1 MNYMNEDQVDN
12 IETDINNKNAVEERV
27 RKAISDKKEAET
39 RFEVE
44 QKARQESDAKVAQME
59 KETNFLN
66 SFSDV
71 SAKFPTASEFK
82 DKIKEK
88 VMTSGYSV
96 DDATVAVLHAE
107 GRLTSTPVQ
116 QGNVAGGS
124 APNQIIQSGNK
135 TLKEHTSAERWEML
149 REAER
154 RGDIGMK

>member
-1 MNYMNEDQVDN
+1 MDTNEIDI
-12 IETDINNKNAVEERV
+12 IEADINKTNAVEERV
-27 RKAISDKKEAET
+27 RKAISDKKEAEAK
-39 RFEVE
+39 FEVE
-44 QKARQESDAKVAQME
+44 TKAKDEALTKLAQME
-59 KETNFLN
+59 KETSFLN

-107 GRLTSTPVQ
+107 GRLTSSPVQ
-116 QGNVAGGS
+116 QGNIAGGS

>member
-1 MNYMNEDQVDN
+1 MENQELDKLQ
-12 IETDINNKNAVEERV
+12 EDINSKNAVEERFINLNK
-27 RKAISDKKEAET
+27 RAKDAEDAKAQAE
-39 RFEVE
+39 
-44 QKARQESDAKVAQME
+44 KARAESEAKLAQME

-82 DKIKEK
+82 DKIKDK

-107 GRLTSTPVQ
+107 GRLTSFPIQ

-124 APNQIIQSGNK
+124 APNQIVQTGNK
-135 TLKEHTSAERWEML
+135 TVKEMSSDERWATL
-149 REAER
+149 REAEK
-154 RGDIGMK
+154 RGDIGMN

>member
-1 MNYMNEDQVDN
+1 MKFMDTNEIDI
-12 IETDINNKNAVEERV
+12 IEADINKTNAVEERV
-27 RKAISDKKEAET
+27 RKAISDKKEAEAK
-39 RFEVE
+39 FEVE
-44 QKARQESDAKVAQME
+44 TKAKDEALTKLAQME
-59 KETNFLN
+59 KETSFLN

-107 GRLTSTPVQ
+107 GRLTSSPVQ
-116 QGNVAGGS
+116 QGNIAGGS